1 MDLLKLGALL
11 DSDKYIIPVYQR
23 EFAWSEGELIRLV
36 KDIEDSRKEGKEE
49 YYMGSLVTFFIDG
62 YYELV
67 DGQQRL
73 TALSLL
79 FSLSGD
85 GKKINLSYEA
95 RPSSV
100 KSLEELQKGKTG
112 SGHRF
117 FKSAQIL
124 KSELEKT
131 DKEAFFEYL
140 REHVYILRTTL
151 SSSTDLNHYFKIM
164 NSRGLQCT
172 KGDVV
177 FSYLLEKL
185 EDPKEREIAK
195 VIWKGL
201 DSFSGFLAGCIP
213 ERLYNRMI
221 YGDGVAPLLE
231 SDYSSWWKMI
241 TSHTEGD
248 KDNITCTLEDA
259 LVFDSEEFIRPAVR
273 SEKGGVFFP
282 IITFEE
288 FILYA
293 VELVLNKEN
302 RCDDKQILNICAFL
316 KSLDREE
323 VKCFLYNTLI
333 LRYLFD
339 TYVVK
344 RNSEGWCLLRYRDLN
359 EYTPAFETLNRDIV
373 NIESLYASSLD
384 HKEWLM
390 PLFKFLKGNVNASGV
405 EVLNFLK
412 SLSFS
417 SQRYELY
424 KQNYYEKDLQ
434 SPPYLII
441 ENEKLVE
448 VK

>member
-1 MDLLKLGALL
+1 M
-11 DSDKYIIPVYQR
+11 I
-23 EFAWSEGELIRLV
+23 F
-36 KDIEDSRKEGKEE
+36 
-49 YYMGSLVTFFIDG
+49 
-62 YYELV
+62 
-67 DGQQRL
+67 L
-73 TALSLL
+73 TL
-79 FSLSGD
+79 
-85 GKKINLSYEA
+85 
-95 RPSSV
+95 
-100 KSLEELQKGKTG
+100 
-112 SGHRF
+112 
-117 FKSAQIL
+117 
-124 KSELEKT
+124 
-131 DKEAFFEYL
+131 
-140 REHVYILRTTL
+140 
-151 SSSTDLNHYFKIM
+151 
-164 NSRGLQCT
+164 
-172 KGDVV
+172 
-177 FSYLLEKL
+177 
-185 EDPKEREIAK
+185 
-195 VIWKGL
+195 
-201 DSFSGFLAGCIP
+201 
-213 ERLYNRMI
+213 
-221 YGDGVAPLLE
+221 
-231 SDYSSWWKMI
+231 
-241 TSHTEGD
+241 
-248 KDNITCTLEDA
+248 
-259 LVFDSEEFIRPAVR
+259 
-273 SEKGGVFFP
+273 
-282 IITFEE
+282 
-288 FILYA
+288 
-293 VELVLNKEN
+293 LVLNKEN

-359 EYTPAFETLNRDIV
+359 EYTPAFEALNRDIV